1 MQIHKIAT
9 FNIRHG
15 RGLDDAVDLKRTA
28 TAIADTGADL
38 IALQELDRGFERSGG
53 IDQPA
58 ALQELSGLVVTF
70 WPTVRRAGREY
81 GFAVACEVALAGEWH
96 DLPRRAEEEPR
107 GAVAVRWRGLHVVAT
122 HLSTDRGARRLQTDE
137 LLRVASDLP
146 APVVV
151 VGDLNQGRWGLR
163 GFRRSGFDLGRKTE
177 HTHTPSALRAQ
188 IDFVLAG
195 PGCRLAATTT
205 VTSDAS
211 DHVPLLAEVAVP
223 DPPFE

>member
-15 RGLDDAVDLKRTA
+15 RGLDDVVDLKRTA
-28 TAIADTGADL
+28 RAMADTGADL
-38 IALQELDRGFERSGG
+38 FVLQELDRGFKRSGG
-53 IDQPA
+53 VDQPA
-58 ALQELSGLVVTF
+58 ALEKLSGLVVTF

-81 GFAVACEVALAGEWH
+81 GFAIACDVALQGEWH
-96 DLPRRAEEEPR
+96 DLPRRGEEEPR
-107 GAVAVRWRGLHVVAT
+107 GAVVVRWRGISVVAT
-122 HLSTDRGARRLQTDE
+122 HLSTDRRARRLQTNE

-163 GFRRSGFDLGRKTE
+163 AFRGSGFDLGRKTE
-177 HTHTPSALRAQ
+177 HTHTPSALNPQ
-188 IDFVLAG
+188 IDYVIAG
-195 PGCRLAATTT
+195 PGCRLASTTT

-211 DHVPLLAEVAVP
+211 DHVPLVAELAVP
-223 DPPFE
+223 DSPSQ